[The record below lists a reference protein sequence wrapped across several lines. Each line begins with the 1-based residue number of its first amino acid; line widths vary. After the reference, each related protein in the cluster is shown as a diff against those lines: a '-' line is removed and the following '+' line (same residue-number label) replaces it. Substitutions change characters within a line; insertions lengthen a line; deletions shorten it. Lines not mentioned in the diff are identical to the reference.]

1 MGKGDPN
8 PTYIYTK
15 RGSAWRR
22 RSTPIIY
29 PQGKD
34 EEDFA
39 IKKGYSSY
47 AAGGRHPWLRDVYIM
62 VFVKVIGS
70 IDGKRFVVGKR
81 LVRAFVISCHTSK
94 ACMKNLRRCYMNN
107 KPKACKALVPKW
119 KAIPNRQ
126 CKHFG
131 FAMV

>member
-1 MGKGDPN
+1 M
-8 PTYIYTK
+8 PTYSNMK
-15 RGSAWRR
+15 RGSSNGDVNR
-22 RSTPIIY
+22 
-29 PQGKD
+29 
-34 EEDFA
+34 DFA
-39 IKKGYSSY
+39 YRSGYTTY
-47 AAGGRHPWLRDVYIM
+47 AADGHHPWYRKMYIM

-81 LVRAFVISCHTSK
+81 LVRAFVISCNTSK